1 MEEGY
6 ATNKPPLFKGV
17 KYQERMIAHFKSI
30 PIDLWNI
37 VENGNYIPY
46 DRFMLNS
53 KALNALLCS
62 LSKEEYTKVHSFKS
76 EKQMWDTL
84 AITYEGSSKWRPQVT
99 TLRALKTLDTMSHE
113 EPVGTLKGK
122 SLALSAQKAKKAPS
136 SEESSSRPLSK
147 SVSKAL
153 SMENSSEEEFDE
165 DDELAFISTKIRK
178 MCKNKSGSRLKK
190 SSKKNL
196 GHFKSECLELEK
208 SKDKYKHFKS
218 KDKKSL
224 MSTWEDLN
232 DTTSDEEGEE

>member
-46 DRFMLNS
+46 DVELHEIPKSQWAKQKKQRFMLNS

-84 AITYEGSSKWRPQVT
+84 AITYEGSSQVKRNKLSLLT
-99 TLRALKTLDTMSHE
+99 RKHELFTM
-113 EPVGTLKGK
+113 
-122 SLALSAQKAKKAPS
+122 
-136 SEESSSRPLSK
+136 
-147 SVSKAL
+147 
-153 SMENSSEEEFDE
+153 
-165 DDELAFISTKIRK
+165 
-178 MCKNKSGSRLKK
+178 
-190 SSKKNL
+190 
-196 GHFKSECLELEK
+196 
-208 SKDKYKHFKS
+208 
-218 KDKKSL
+218 
-224 MSTWEDLN
+224 
-232 DTTSDEEGEE
+232 EEGKDIQCMFGCFKTILNELRSLG

>member
-17 KYQERMIAHFKSI
+17 
-30 PIDLWNI
+30 N
-37 VENGNYIPY
+37 
-46 DRFMLNS
+46 
-53 KALNALLCS
+53 
-62 LSKEEYTKVHSFKS
+62 LSR
-76 EKQMWDTL
+76 
-84 AITYEGSSKWRPQVT
+84 KWRPQVT
-99 TLRALKTLDTMSHE
+99 ALRALKTLDTMSLE

-190 SSKKNL
+190 SSKK
-196 GHFKSECLELEK
+196 CPELEK